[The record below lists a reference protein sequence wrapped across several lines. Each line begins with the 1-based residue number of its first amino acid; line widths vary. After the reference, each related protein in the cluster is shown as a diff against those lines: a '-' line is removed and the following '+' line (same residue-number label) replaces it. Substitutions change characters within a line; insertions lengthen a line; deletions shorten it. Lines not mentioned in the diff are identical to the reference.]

1 MPAIVENRLKCSFE
15 FLPERCRK
23 NFTYY
28 LEVSLLVV
36 IKETT
41 NFYMEFVLDVPVV
54 PAGAI
59 VLKYSITPIL
69 F

>member
-1 MPAIVENRLKCSFE
+1 MQ
-15 FLPERCRK
+15 K

-28 LEVSLLVV
+28 LEVSLLAV

-41 NFYMEFVLDVPVV
+41 NFYMDFVVDVPVV

-59 VLKYSITPIL
+59 ALKCSITSIL

>member
-15 FLPERCRK
+15 SFEMQK